1 MITSIDTNVIAD
13 AYSLG
18 WTRGEGNDYL
28 SLLITSTD
36 TNVNAD
42 AYSLGWTR
50 GEGNDYLSLL
60 IIHDISITPFH

>member
-1 MITSIDTNVIAD
+1 MITSI
-13 AYSLG
+13 
-18 WTRGEGNDYL
+18 
-28 SLLITSTD
+28 D

-60 IIHDISITPFH
+60 NIHDISITPFH